1 MSIKQE
7 EYSFYYKVKN
17 ESARKRLG
25 FKAGFFWCTA
35 KKQSLAL
42 SRGELAMD
50 AAGFDEADFARPV
63 RVHFPVE
70 NDIPP
75 EGVFDTKFCENRE
88 PGGEDGKTLTL
99 IPGAASAVK
108 SDETE
113 RADGAGTPA
122 GENGIQESHNPP
134 ANPQLTVVATLPFRH
149 RVLAQYIGD
158 GEYLYH
164 VDTDQKKEI
173 ACLEMDTQNTTVQNL
188 ILAAENVEPF
198 KKAIEHDIH
207 KAVNAYKQV
216 FPVDGK
222 VPELCTTIKFFKEWF
237 SAEHINRGLLIKEWA
252 ERLKNKPAPVKK
264 TGPHKVI
271 VADVNKPER
280 PHRSE
285 KPTHRTIN
293 YELACGF
300 CEELDLNNL
309 RPAMDFAK
317 RIIAEDRED
326 WKRMSMTVGIIPD
339 IKGYDRQTIIDL
351 VRKAPKAVHNGNPD
365 LRRTWCESF
374 LAVHGVRDPDW
385 YEYVPDNTPTTHEEN
400 AARLRQAGKCLRD
413 IETGRFQCDE
423 EKQHPT
429 GELADEPATPEA
441 VEQDTTEHHPD
452 PQPLENEPPVS
463 QTEAGYQ
470 KIRAELHE
478 ARKNIPPKNPVDV
491 GKQLAAARGEYV
503 EGISDPD
510 DPKWVKTETSPRT
523 NKPEIVT
530 KVANGIFDV
539 TALLK
544 GSSIHGEKQEVET
557 TVSEPEMPETKPE
570 PQYTWPEYF
579 EPGRYEGVPNDIY
592 HAANGISSTMV
603 KDARVSLMY
612 YEGRH
617 VSKTIKKE
625 RSKVLD
631 MGNLVHVLALQ
642 PEILDAE
649 FSIEP
654 EIPEGALTT
663 TATIRAVI
671 DEYNAS
677 LTPQLSADEIK
688 TLLEEYN
695 SSLPAPVPLG
705 GDKDAIGVAYLELPD
720 DFKRI
725 VGDDKNFTASTM
737 KACIKEYNA
746 TLPPQVRTSGNRDA
760 LLEQLAII
768 NPDLVAQEA
777 QKPQPLKVSGAKA
790 DLIQA
795 VKSVKPDAVFAD
807 ELLDAWRENPG
818 NKILVTRQQYETALA
833 IQSALYAH
841 PEAGKLLQN
850 PTRAVEVSYFGI
862 DDDTGLDI
870 RVRPDVELEYEG
882 LRIGFDLKTIS
893 MWDVKE
899 DSLKSRLHREITMR
913 DYHLSAGMYCNV
925 ADLDKFAWIFVNKDE
940 GYHWVAVV
948 WASDSLL
955 ELGKLEYRRTI
966 RAIANAMDTGEWPAP
981 VTADYTDELN
991 DYDLRRLEALRE
1003 MA

>member
-113 RADGAGTPA
+113 LADGAGTPA

-164 VDTDQKKEI
+164 VDTGQKKEI

-188 ILAAENVEPF
+188 ILAAENVEPL

-237 SAEHINRGLLIKEWA
+237 SAEHINCGLLVKEWA

-264 TGPHKVI
+264 TGSHKVI

-280 PHRSE
+280 PRRSE

-326 WKRMSMTVGIIPD
+326 WKKMSMTVGIIPD

-413 IETGRFQCDE
+413 IEAGRFQCDE

-503 EGISDPD
+503 EGISDPN
-510 DPKWVKTETSPRT
+510 DPKWVHNNYSASNQGEKEEVV
-523 NKPEIVT
+523 PEEKQPAAEPEAVT
-530 KVANGIFDV
+530 RNADGTFDV
-539 TALLK
+539 SALFSAPSNQIEKMEARTEIDGEMRKESNQRETAGDAVQEITADG
-544 GSSIHGEKQEVET
+544 GSGTGGDEAGEAADSIENGNITVPDDIQPGIYYDIPNEAYHAGPGVSKSQLDDIADTPAIYLWRKNAPVDTEKTKSLDTGTAFHCRVL
-557 TVSEPEMPETKPE
+557 EPEEFSKRFIIAPEFNRRTSAGKEEEKTFLEECARTGRTVLTAEEGRKIELMYQSVMALPLGQWLVESAGYAESSVYWEDPETGILCRCRPDKIIPE
-570 PQYTWPEYF
+570 FHWIMDVKTTADIQRFRTAYYDYRYHVQDAFYSDGYRAQFGEIPTFVFLVASTTAEC
-579 EPGRYEGVPNDIY
+579 GRYPVEIFMMGEDAKLAGQREYRRNLQTLAECLNNDEWP
-592 HAANGISSTMV
+592 A
-603 KDARVSLMY
+603 
-612 YEGRH
+612 
-617 VSKTIKKE
+617 
-625 RSKVLD
+625 
-631 MGNLVHVLALQ
+631 
-642 PEILDAE
+642 
-649 FSIEP
+649 
-654 EIPEGALTT
+654 
-663 TATIRAVI
+663 
-671 DEYNAS
+671 
-677 LTPQLSADEIK
+677 IK
-688 TLLEEYN
+688 TL
-695 SSLPAPVPLG
+695 SLPRWA
-705 GDKDAIGVAYLELPD
+705 
-720 DFKRI
+720 
-725 VGDDKNFTASTM
+725 
-737 KACIKEYNA
+737 KEN
-746 TLPPQVRTSGNRDA
+746 
-760 LLEQLAII
+760 
-768 NPDLVAQEA
+768 
-777 QKPQPLKVSGAKA
+777 
-790 DLIQA
+790 
-795 VKSVKPDAVFAD
+795 
-807 ELLDAWRENPG
+807 
-818 NKILVTRQQYETALA
+818 
-833 IQSALYAH
+833 
-841 PEAGKLLQN
+841 
-850 PTRAVEVSYFGI
+850 
-862 DDDTGLDI
+862 
-870 RVRPDVELEYEG
+870 
-882 LRIGFDLKTIS
+882 
-893 MWDVKE
+893 
-899 DSLKSRLHREITMR
+899 
-913 DYHLSAGMYCNV
+913 
-925 ADLDKFAWIFVNKDE
+925 
-940 GYHWVAVV
+940 
-948 WASDSLL
+948 
-955 ELGKLEYRRTI
+955 
-966 RAIANAMDTGEWPAP
+966 ANA
-981 VTADYTDELN
+981 
-991 DYDLRRLEALRE
+991 
-1003 MA
+1003 

>member
-207 KAVNAYKQV
+207 EAVNAYKQV
-216 FPVDGK
+216 SPVDGK

-237 SAEHINRGLLIKEWA
+237 RAEHINRGLLVKEWA

-271 VADVNKPER
+271 VDDVNKPER
-280 PHRSE
+280 PRRSE

-365 LRRTWCESF
+365 LRRMWCESF

-413 IETGRFQCDE
+413 IEAGRFQCDE
-423 EKQHPT
+423 EKQQPT

-452 PQPLENEPPVS
+452 PQPLENESPVS

-503 EGISDPD
+503 EGISDPN
-510 DPKWVKTETSPRT
+510 DPKWVHNNYSASNQGEKEEVV
-523 NKPEIVT
+523 PEEKQPAAEPEAVT
-530 KVANGIFDV
+530 RNADGTFDV
-539 TALLK
+539 SALFSAPSNQIEKMEARTEIDGEMRKESNQRETAGDAVQEITADG
-544 GSSIHGEKQEVET
+544 GSGTGGDEAGEAADSIENGNITVPDDIQPGIYYDIPNEAYHAGPGVSKSQLDDIADTPAIYLWRKNAPVDTEKTKSLDTGTAFHCRVL
-557 TVSEPEMPETKPE
+557 EPEEFSKRFIIAPEFNRRTSAGKEEEKTFLEECARTGRTVLTAEEGRKIELMYQSVMALPLGQWLVESAGYAESSVYWEDPETGILCRCRPDKIIPE
-570 PQYTWPEYF
+570 FHWIMDVKTTADIQRFRTAYYDYRYHVQDAFYSDGYRAQFGEIPTFVFLVASTTTEC
-579 EPGRYEGVPNDIY
+579 GRYPVEIFMMGEDAKLAGQREYRRNLQTLAECLNNDEWP
-592 HAANGISSTMV
+592 A
-603 KDARVSLMY
+603 
-612 YEGRH
+612 
-617 VSKTIKKE
+617 
-625 RSKVLD
+625 
-631 MGNLVHVLALQ
+631 
-642 PEILDAE
+642 
-649 FSIEP
+649 
-654 EIPEGALTT
+654 
-663 TATIRAVI
+663 
-671 DEYNAS
+671 
-677 LTPQLSADEIK
+677 IK
-688 TLLEEYN
+688 TL
-695 SSLPAPVPLG
+695 SLPRWA
-705 GDKDAIGVAYLELPD
+705 
-720 DFKRI
+720 
-725 VGDDKNFTASTM
+725 
-737 KACIKEYNA
+737 KEN
-746 TLPPQVRTSGNRDA
+746 
-760 LLEQLAII
+760 
-768 NPDLVAQEA
+768 
-777 QKPQPLKVSGAKA
+777 
-790 DLIQA
+790 
-795 VKSVKPDAVFAD
+795 
-807 ELLDAWRENPG
+807 
-818 NKILVTRQQYETALA
+818 
-833 IQSALYAH
+833 
-841 PEAGKLLQN
+841 
-850 PTRAVEVSYFGI
+850 
-862 DDDTGLDI
+862 
-870 RVRPDVELEYEG
+870 
-882 LRIGFDLKTIS
+882 
-893 MWDVKE
+893 
-899 DSLKSRLHREITMR
+899 
-913 DYHLSAGMYCNV
+913 
-925 ADLDKFAWIFVNKDE
+925 
-940 GYHWVAVV
+940 
-948 WASDSLL
+948 
-955 ELGKLEYRRTI
+955 
-966 RAIANAMDTGEWPAP
+966 ANA
-981 VTADYTDELN
+981 
-991 DYDLRRLEALRE
+991 
-1003 MA
+1003 

>member
-113 RADGAGTPA
+113 RADGAGTPT

-207 KAVNAYKQV
+207 EAVNAYKQV
-216 FPVDGK
+216 SPVDGK

-237 SAEHINRGLLIKEWA
+237 RAEHINRGLLVKEWA

-271 VADVNKPER
+271 VDDVNKPER
-280 PHRSE
+280 PRRSE

-365 LRRTWCESF
+365 LRRMWCESF

-413 IETGRFQCDE
+413 IEAGRFQCDE
-423 EKQHPT
+423 EKQQPT

-503 EGISDPD
+503 EGISDPNY
-510 DPKWVKTETSPRT
+510 PKWVHNNYSASNQGEKEEVV
-523 NKPEIVT
+523 PEEKQPAAEPEAVIRNADGT
-530 KVANGIFDV
+530 FDV
-539 TALLK
+539 SALFSAPSNQIEKMEARTEIDGEMRKESNQRETAGDAVQEITADS
-544 GSSIHGEKQEVET
+544 GSGTGGDEAGEAADSIENGNITVPDDIQPGIYYDIPNEAYHAGPGVSKSQLDDIADTPAIYLWRKNAPVDTEKTKSLDTGTAFHCRVL
-557 TVSEPEMPETKPE
+557 EPEEFSKRFIIAPEFNRRTSAGKEEEKTFLEECARTGRTVLTAEEGRKIELMYQSVMALPLGQWLVESAGYAESSVYWEDPETGILCRCRPDKIIPE
-570 PQYTWPEYF
+570 FHWIMDVKTTADIQRFRTAYYDYRYHVQDAFYSDGYRAQFGEIPTFVFLVASTTTEC
-579 EPGRYEGVPNDIY
+579 GRYPVEIFMMGEDAKLAGQREYRRNLQTLAECLNNDEWP
-592 HAANGISSTMV
+592 A
-603 KDARVSLMY
+603 
-612 YEGRH
+612 
-617 VSKTIKKE
+617 
-625 RSKVLD
+625 
-631 MGNLVHVLALQ
+631 
-642 PEILDAE
+642 
-649 FSIEP
+649 
-654 EIPEGALTT
+654 
-663 TATIRAVI
+663 
-671 DEYNAS
+671 
-677 LTPQLSADEIK
+677 IK
-688 TLLEEYN
+688 TL
-695 SSLPAPVPLG
+695 SLPRWA
-705 GDKDAIGVAYLELPD
+705 
-720 DFKRI
+720 
-725 VGDDKNFTASTM
+725 
-737 KACIKEYNA
+737 KEN
-746 TLPPQVRTSGNRDA
+746 
-760 LLEQLAII
+760 
-768 NPDLVAQEA
+768 
-777 QKPQPLKVSGAKA
+777 
-790 DLIQA
+790 
-795 VKSVKPDAVFAD
+795 
-807 ELLDAWRENPG
+807 
-818 NKILVTRQQYETALA
+818 
-833 IQSALYAH
+833 
-841 PEAGKLLQN
+841 
-850 PTRAVEVSYFGI
+850 
-862 DDDTGLDI
+862 
-870 RVRPDVELEYEG
+870 
-882 LRIGFDLKTIS
+882 
-893 MWDVKE
+893 
-899 DSLKSRLHREITMR
+899 
-913 DYHLSAGMYCNV
+913 
-925 ADLDKFAWIFVNKDE
+925 
-940 GYHWVAVV
+940 
-948 WASDSLL
+948 
-955 ELGKLEYRRTI
+955 
-966 RAIANAMDTGEWPAP
+966 ANA
-981 VTADYTDELN
+981 
-991 DYDLRRLEALRE
+991 
-1003 MA
+1003 

>member
-237 SAEHINRGLLIKEWA
+237 SAGHINRGLLVKEWA

-271 VADVNKPER
+271 VDEVNKPER
-280 PHRSE
+280 PRRSE

-413 IETGRFQCDE
+413 IEAGRFQCDE

-463 QTEAGYQ
+463 QIEAGYQ

-510 DPKWVKTETSPRT
+510 DPKWVKTETSPRA

-570 PQYTWPEYF
+570 PQYTRPEYF

>member
-113 RADGAGTPA
+113 RADGAGTPT

-207 KAVNAYKQV
+207 EAVNAYKQV
-216 FPVDGK
+216 SPVDGK

-237 SAEHINRGLLIKEWA
+237 RAEHINRGLLVKEWA

-271 VADVNKPER
+271 VDDVNKPER
-280 PHRSE
+280 PRRSE

-365 LRRTWCESF
+365 LRRMWCESF

-413 IETGRFQCDE
+413 IEAGRFQCNE
-423 EKQHPT
+423 EKQQPT

-452 PQPLENEPPVS
+452 PQPLENESPVS

-503 EGISDPD
+503 EGISDPN
-510 DPKWVKTETSPRT
+510 DPKWVHNNYSASNQGEKEEVV
-523 NKPEIVT
+523 PEEKQPAAEPEAVT
-530 KVANGIFDV
+530 RNADGTFDV
-539 TALLK
+539 SALFSAPSNQIEKMEARTEIDGEMRKESNQRETAGDAVQEITADG
-544 GSSIHGEKQEVET
+544 GSGTGGDEAGEAADSIENGNITVPDDIQPGIYYDIPNEAYHAGPGVSKSQLDDIADTPAIYLWRKNAPVDTEKTKSLDTGTAFHCRVL
-557 TVSEPEMPETKPE
+557 EPEEFSKRFIIAPEFNRRTSAGKEEEKTFLEECARTGRTVLTAEEGRKIELMYQSVMALPLGQWLVESAGYAESSVYWEDPETGILCRCRPDKIIPE
-570 PQYTWPEYF
+570 FHWIMDVKTTADIQRFRTAYYDYRYHVQDAFYSDGYRAQFGEIPTFVFLVASTTTEC
-579 EPGRYEGVPNDIY
+579 GRYPVEIFMMGEDAKLAGQREYRRNLQTLAECLNNDEWP
-592 HAANGISSTMV
+592 A
-603 KDARVSLMY
+603 
-612 YEGRH
+612 
-617 VSKTIKKE
+617 
-625 RSKVLD
+625 
-631 MGNLVHVLALQ
+631 
-642 PEILDAE
+642 
-649 FSIEP
+649 
-654 EIPEGALTT
+654 
-663 TATIRAVI
+663 
-671 DEYNAS
+671 
-677 LTPQLSADEIK
+677 IK
-688 TLLEEYN
+688 TL
-695 SSLPAPVPLG
+695 SLPRWA
-705 GDKDAIGVAYLELPD
+705 
-720 DFKRI
+720 
-725 VGDDKNFTASTM
+725 
-737 KACIKEYNA
+737 KEN
-746 TLPPQVRTSGNRDA
+746 
-760 LLEQLAII
+760 
-768 NPDLVAQEA
+768 
-777 QKPQPLKVSGAKA
+777 
-790 DLIQA
+790 
-795 VKSVKPDAVFAD
+795 
-807 ELLDAWRENPG
+807 
-818 NKILVTRQQYETALA
+818 
-833 IQSALYAH
+833 
-841 PEAGKLLQN
+841 
-850 PTRAVEVSYFGI
+850 
-862 DDDTGLDI
+862 
-870 RVRPDVELEYEG
+870 
-882 LRIGFDLKTIS
+882 
-893 MWDVKE
+893 
-899 DSLKSRLHREITMR
+899 
-913 DYHLSAGMYCNV
+913 
-925 ADLDKFAWIFVNKDE
+925 
-940 GYHWVAVV
+940 
-948 WASDSLL
+948 
-955 ELGKLEYRRTI
+955 
-966 RAIANAMDTGEWPAP
+966 ANA
-981 VTADYTDELN
+981 
-991 DYDLRRLEALRE
+991 
-1003 MA
+1003 

>member
-113 RADGAGTPA
+113 LADGAGTPA
-122 GENGIQESHNPP
+122 GENGIQESHNPS

-237 SAEHINRGLLIKEWA
+237 SAEHINRGLLVKEWA

-271 VADVNKPER
+271 VDEVNKPER
-280 PHRSE
+280 PRRSE

-326 WKRMSMTVGIIPD
+326 WKQMSMTVGIIPD

-413 IETGRFQCDE
+413 IEAGRFQCDE
-423 EKQHPT
+423 EKQQPT

-503 EGISDPD
+503 EGISVPD

>member
-113 RADGAGTPA
+113 RADGAGTPT

-149 RVLAQYIGD
+149 RVLARYIGD

-207 KAVNAYKQV
+207 EAVNAYKQV
-216 FPVDGK
+216 SPVDGK

-237 SAEHINRGLLIKEWA
+237 RAEHINRGLLVKEWA

-271 VADVNKPER
+271 VDDVNKPER
-280 PHRSE
+280 PRRSE

-365 LRRTWCESF
+365 LRRMWCESF

-413 IETGRFQCDE
+413 IEAGRFQCDE
-423 EKQHPT
+423 EKQQPT

-503 EGISDPD
+503 EGISDPNY
-510 DPKWVKTETSPRT
+510 PKWVHNNYSASNQGEKEEVV
-523 NKPEIVT
+523 PEEKQPAAEPEAVIRNADGT
-530 KVANGIFDV
+530 FDV
-539 TALLK
+539 SALFSAPSNQIEKMEARTEIDGEMRKESNQRETAGDAVQEITADS
-544 GSSIHGEKQEVET
+544 GSGTGGDEAGEAADSIENGNITVPDDIQPGIYYDIPNEAYHAGPGVSKSQLDDIADTPAIYLWRKNAPVDTEKTKSLDTGTAFHCRVL
-557 TVSEPEMPETKPE
+557 EPEEFSKRFIIAPEFNRRTSAGKEEEKTFLEECARTGRTVLTAEEGRKIELMYQSVMALPLGQWLVESAGYAESSVYWEDPETGILCRCRPDKIIPE
-570 PQYTWPEYF
+570 FHWIMDVKTTADIQRFRTAYYDYRYHVQDAFYSDGYRAQFGEIPTFVFLVASTTTEC
-579 EPGRYEGVPNDIY
+579 GRYPVEIFMMGEDAKLAGQREYRRNLQTLAECLNNDEWP
-592 HAANGISSTMV
+592 A
-603 KDARVSLMY
+603 
-612 YEGRH
+612 
-617 VSKTIKKE
+617 
-625 RSKVLD
+625 
-631 MGNLVHVLALQ
+631 
-642 PEILDAE
+642 
-649 FSIEP
+649 
-654 EIPEGALTT
+654 
-663 TATIRAVI
+663 
-671 DEYNAS
+671 
-677 LTPQLSADEIK
+677 IK
-688 TLLEEYN
+688 TL
-695 SSLPAPVPLG
+695 SLPRWA
-705 GDKDAIGVAYLELPD
+705 
-720 DFKRI
+720 
-725 VGDDKNFTASTM
+725 
-737 KACIKEYNA
+737 KEN
-746 TLPPQVRTSGNRDA
+746 
-760 LLEQLAII
+760 
-768 NPDLVAQEA
+768 
-777 QKPQPLKVSGAKA
+777 
-790 DLIQA
+790 
-795 VKSVKPDAVFAD
+795 
-807 ELLDAWRENPG
+807 
-818 NKILVTRQQYETALA
+818 
-833 IQSALYAH
+833 
-841 PEAGKLLQN
+841 
-850 PTRAVEVSYFGI
+850 
-862 DDDTGLDI
+862 
-870 RVRPDVELEYEG
+870 
-882 LRIGFDLKTIS
+882 
-893 MWDVKE
+893 
-899 DSLKSRLHREITMR
+899 
-913 DYHLSAGMYCNV
+913 
-925 ADLDKFAWIFVNKDE
+925 
-940 GYHWVAVV
+940 
-948 WASDSLL
+948 
-955 ELGKLEYRRTI
+955 
-966 RAIANAMDTGEWPAP
+966 ANA
-981 VTADYTDELN
+981 
-991 DYDLRRLEALRE
+991 
-1003 MA
+1003 

>member
-113 RADGAGTPA
+113 LADGAGTPA
-122 GENGIQESHNPP
+122 GENGIQEFHNPP
-134 ANPQLTVVATLPFRH
+134 ATPQLTVVATLPFRH
-149 RVLAQYIGD
+149 RILAQYIGD

-271 VADVNKPER
+271 VDDVNKPER
-280 PHRSE
+280 PRRSE

-326 WKRMSMTVGIIPD
+326 WKQMSMTVGIIPD

-413 IETGRFQCDE
+413 IEAGRFQCDE
-423 EKQHPT
+423 EKPQPT
-429 GELADEPATPEA
+429 GELADEPATPETM
-441 VEQDTTEHHPD
+441 EQDTTEHHPD
-452 PQPLENEPPVS
+452 PQPLENEPPAS

-503 EGISDPD
+503 EGISDPN
-510 DPKWVKTETSPRT
+510 DPKWVHNNYSASNQGEKEEVVPEEKQPAAEPEAVTRNADGTFDVSALFPPPSNQTEKTEART
-523 NKPEIVT
+523 ERDGEMRKESNQQETAGDTGQEITTDGGSGTGGDEAGEAADPVENGNFTVPDDIQPGIYYDIPNEAYHAGPGVSKSQLDDIADTPAIYLWRKNAPVDTEKT
-530 KVANGIFDV
+530 KSLDIG
-539 TALLK
+539 TAFHCRVL
-544 GSSIHGEKQEVET
+544 
-557 TVSEPEMPETKPE
+557 EPEEFSKRFIIAPEFNRRTSAGKEEEKTFLEECARTGRTVLTAEEGRKIELMYQSVMALPLGQWLVESAGYAESSVYWEDPETGILCRCRPDKIIPE
-570 PQYTWPEYF
+570 FHWIMDVKTTADIQRFRTAYYDYRYHVQDAFYSDGYRAQFGDIPTFVFLVASTTAEC
-579 EPGRYEGVPNDIY
+579 GRYPVEIFMMGEDAKLAGQREYRRNLQTLAECLNNDEWP
-592 HAANGISSTMV
+592 A
-603 KDARVSLMY
+603 
-612 YEGRH
+612 
-617 VSKTIKKE
+617 
-625 RSKVLD
+625 
-631 MGNLVHVLALQ
+631 
-642 PEILDAE
+642 
-649 FSIEP
+649 
-654 EIPEGALTT
+654 
-663 TATIRAVI
+663 
-671 DEYNAS
+671 
-677 LTPQLSADEIK
+677 IK
-688 TLLEEYN
+688 TL
-695 SSLPAPVPLG
+695 SLPRWA
-705 GDKDAIGVAYLELPD
+705 
-720 DFKRI
+720 
-725 VGDDKNFTASTM
+725 
-737 KACIKEYNA
+737 KEN
-746 TLPPQVRTSGNRDA
+746 
-760 LLEQLAII
+760 
-768 NPDLVAQEA
+768 
-777 QKPQPLKVSGAKA
+777 
-790 DLIQA
+790 
-795 VKSVKPDAVFAD
+795 
-807 ELLDAWRENPG
+807 
-818 NKILVTRQQYETALA
+818 
-833 IQSALYAH
+833 
-841 PEAGKLLQN
+841 
-850 PTRAVEVSYFGI
+850 
-862 DDDTGLDI
+862 
-870 RVRPDVELEYEG
+870 
-882 LRIGFDLKTIS
+882 
-893 MWDVKE
+893 
-899 DSLKSRLHREITMR
+899 
-913 DYHLSAGMYCNV
+913 
-925 ADLDKFAWIFVNKDE
+925 
-940 GYHWVAVV
+940 
-948 WASDSLL
+948 
-955 ELGKLEYRRTI
+955 
-966 RAIANAMDTGEWPAP
+966 ANA
-981 VTADYTDELN
+981 
-991 DYDLRRLEALRE
+991 
-1003 MA
+1003 

>member
-75 EGVFDTKFCENRE
+75 EGVFDSKFCENRE

-113 RADGAGTPA
+113 RADGAVTPA
-122 GENGIQESHNPP
+122 GENGMQESHNPP

-188 ILAAENVEPF
+188 ILAAENVESF

-207 KAVNAYKQV
+207 KAVNAYKQI

-237 SAEHINRGLLIKEWA
+237 SAEHINRGLLVKEWA

-271 VADVNKPER
+271 VDDVNKPER
-280 PHRSE
+280 PRRSE

-385 YEYVPDNTPTTHEEN
+385 YEYVPDNTPTPHEEN

-413 IETGRFQCDE
+413 IEAGRFQCDE
-423 EKQHPT
+423 KKQQPR

-503 EGISDPD
+503 EGISDPN
-510 DPKWVKTETSPRT
+510 DPKWVHNNYSASNQGEKEEVVPEEKQPAAEPEAVTRNADGTFDVSALFSAPSNQTKKTEART
-523 NKPEIVT
+523 ERDGEMRKESNQRETAGDAVQEITADGGSGTGGDEAGEAADSIENGNITVPDDIQPGIYYDIPNEAYHAGPGVSKSQLDDIADTPAIYLWRKNAPVDTEKT
-530 KVANGIFDV
+530 KTLDTG
-539 TALLK
+539 TAFHCRVL
-544 GSSIHGEKQEVET
+544 
-557 TVSEPEMPETKPE
+557 EPEEFSKRFIIAPEFNRRTSAGKEEEKTFLEECARTGRTVLTAEEGRKIELMYQSVMALPLGQWLVESAGYAESSVYWEDPETGILCRCRPDKIIPE
-570 PQYTWPEYF
+570 FHWIMDVKTTADIQRFRTAYYDY
-579 EPGRYEGVPNDIY
+579 RYHVQ
-592 HAANGISSTMV
+592 
-603 KDARVSLMY
+603 DAFYSDGYRAQF
-612 YEGRH
+612 G
-617 VSKTIKKE
+617 
-625 RSKVLD
+625 
-631 MGNLVHVLALQ
+631 
-642 PEILDAE
+642 
-649 FSIEP
+649 
-654 EIPEGALTT
+654 EIPIFVFLVAST
-663 TATIRAVI
+663 TAECGSYPVEICMMGEDAKLAGQREYRRNLQTLAECLNN
-671 DEYNAS
+671 DEWPA
-677 LTPQLSADEIK
+677 IK
-688 TLLEEYN
+688 TL
-695 SSLPAPVPLG
+695 SLPRWA
-705 GDKDAIGVAYLELPD
+705 
-720 DFKRI
+720 
-725 VGDDKNFTASTM
+725 
-737 KACIKEYNA
+737 KEN
-746 TLPPQVRTSGNRDA
+746 
-760 LLEQLAII
+760 
-768 NPDLVAQEA
+768 
-777 QKPQPLKVSGAKA
+777 
-790 DLIQA
+790 
-795 VKSVKPDAVFAD
+795 
-807 ELLDAWRENPG
+807 
-818 NKILVTRQQYETALA
+818 
-833 IQSALYAH
+833 
-841 PEAGKLLQN
+841 
-850 PTRAVEVSYFGI
+850 
-862 DDDTGLDI
+862 
-870 RVRPDVELEYEG
+870 
-882 LRIGFDLKTIS
+882 
-893 MWDVKE
+893 
-899 DSLKSRLHREITMR
+899 
-913 DYHLSAGMYCNV
+913 
-925 ADLDKFAWIFVNKDE
+925 
-940 GYHWVAVV
+940 
-948 WASDSLL
+948 
-955 ELGKLEYRRTI
+955 
-966 RAIANAMDTGEWPAP
+966 ANA
-981 VTADYTDELN
+981 
-991 DYDLRRLEALRE
+991 
-1003 MA
+1003 

>member
-113 RADGAGTPA
+113 LADGAGTPA
-122 GENGIQESHNPP
+122 GENGIQESHNPS

-237 SAEHINRGLLIKEWA
+237 SAEHINRGLLVKEWA

-271 VADVNKPER
+271 VDEVNKPER
-280 PHRSE
+280 PRRSE

-326 WKRMSMTVGIIPD
+326 WKQMSMTVGIIPD

-413 IETGRFQCDE
+413 IEAGRFQCDE
-423 EKQHPT
+423 EKQQPT

-503 EGISDPD
+503 EGISAPD
-510 DPKWVKTETSPRT
+510 DPKWVKTKTSPRT

>member
-42 SRGELAMD
+42 SCGELAMD

-75 EGVFDTKFCENRE
+75 EGAFDTKFCENRE

-99 IPGAASAVK
+99 IPSAASAVK

-188 ILAAENVEPF
+188 ILAAENVDPF

-271 VADVNKPER
+271 VDDVNKPER
-280 PHRSE
+280 PRRSE

-326 WKRMSMTVGIIPD
+326 WKQMSMTVGIIPD

-413 IETGRFQCDE
+413 IEAGRFQCDE
-423 EKQHPT
+423 EKPQPT
-429 GELADEPATPEA
+429 GELADEPATPETM
-441 VEQDTTEHHPD
+441 EQDTTEHHPD

-503 EGISDPD
+503 EGISDPN
-510 DPKWVKTETSPRT
+510 DPKWVHNNYSASNQGEKEEVVPEEKQPAAEPEAVTRNADGTFDVSALFPPPSNQTEKTEARTERDGETPKESNQQETAGDTGQEITTDGGSGTGGDEAGEAADPVENGNFTVPDDIQPGIYYDIPNEAYHAGPGVSKSQLDDIADTPAIYLWRKNAPVDTEKTKTLDTGTAFHCRILEPEEFSKRFIIAPEFNRRTSAGKEEEKTFLEECART
-523 NKPEIVT
+523 GRTVL
-530 KVANGIFDV
+530 
-539 TALLK
+539 TAEEGRKIELMYQSVMALPLGQWWLK
-544 GSSIHGEKQEVET
+544 APDMLNHQSTGKIRKQEFCVGA
-557 TVSEPEMPETKPE
+557 VRTK
-570 PQYTWPEYF
+570 
-579 EPGRYEGVPNDIY
+579 
-592 HAANGISSTMV
+592 
-603 KDARVSLMY
+603 
-612 YEGRH
+612 
-617 VSKTIKKE
+617 
-625 RSKVLD
+625 
-631 MGNLVHVLALQ
+631 
-642 PEILDAE
+642 
-649 FSIEP
+649 
-654 EIPEGALTT
+654 
-663 TATIRAVI
+663 
-671 DEYNAS
+671 
-677 LTPQLSADEIK
+677 
-688 TLLEEYN
+688 
-695 SSLPAPVPLG
+695 SSL
-705 GDKDAIGVAYLELPD
+705 
-720 DFKRI
+720 
-725 VGDDKNFTASTM
+725 NFTGSWM
-737 KACIKEYNA
+737 
-746 TLPPQVRTSGNRDA
+746 
-760 LLEQLAII
+760 
-768 NPDLVAQEA
+768 
-777 QKPQPLKVSGAKA
+777 
-790 DLIQA
+790 
-795 VKSVKPDAVFAD
+795 
-807 ELLDAWRENPG
+807 
-818 NKILVTRQQYETALA
+818 
-833 IQSALYAH
+833 
-841 PEAGKLLQN
+841 
-850 PTRAVEVSYFGI
+850 
-862 DDDTGLDI
+862 
-870 RVRPDVELEYEG
+870 
-882 LRIGFDLKTIS
+882 
-893 MWDVKE
+893 
-899 DSLKSRLHREITMR
+899 
-913 DYHLSAGMYCNV
+913 
-925 ADLDKFAWIFVNKDE
+925 
-940 GYHWVAVV
+940 
-948 WASDSLL
+948 
-955 ELGKLEYRRTI
+955 
-966 RAIANAMDTGEWPAP
+966 
-981 VTADYTDELN
+981 
-991 DYDLRRLEALRE
+991 
-1003 MA
+1003 

>member
-17 ESARKRLG
+17 ESARRRLG

-75 EGVFDTKFCENRE
+75 EGAFDTKFCENRE

-113 RADGAGTPA
+113 RADGAGTHA

-237 SAEHINRGLLIKEWA
+237 SAGHINRGLLVNEWA

-271 VADVNKPER
+271 VDEVNKPER
-280 PHRSE
+280 PRRSE

-413 IETGRFQCDE
+413 IEAGRFQCDE

-470 KIRAELHE
+470 KIRAELHK

-510 DPKWVKTETSPRT
+510 DPKWVHNNYSASNQGEKEEVVPEEKQPAAEPEAVTRNADGTFDVSALFPPPSNQTEKTEART
-523 NKPEIVT
+523 ERDGETPKESNQQETAGDTGQEITTDGGSGTGGDEAGEAADPVENGNFTVPDDIQPGIYYDIPNEAYHAGPGVSKSQLDDIADTPAIYLWRKNAPVDTEKT
-530 KVANGIFDV
+530 KSLDTG
-539 TALLK
+539 TAFHCRVL
-544 GSSIHGEKQEVET
+544 
-557 TVSEPEMPETKPE
+557 EPEEFSKRFIIAPEFNRRTSAGKE
-570 PQYTWPEYF
+570 EEKTFLE
-579 EPGRYEGVPNDIY
+579 ECARTGITVLTAEEGRKIE
-592 HAANGISSTMV
+592 
-603 KDARVSLMY
+603 LMY
-612 YEGRH
+612 QS
-617 VSKTIKKE
+617 V
-625 RSKVLD
+625 
-631 MGNLVHVLALQ
+631 M
-642 PEILDAE
+642 
-649 FSIEP
+649 
-654 EIPEGALTT
+654 ALT
-663 TATIRAVI
+663 
-671 DEYNAS
+671 E
-677 LTPQLSADEIK
+677 
-688 TLLEEYN
+688 
-695 SSLPAPVPLG
+695 
-705 GDKDAIGVAYLELPD
+705 
-720 DFKRI
+720 
-725 VGDDKNFTASTM
+725 
-737 KACIKEYNA
+737 CI
-746 TLPPQVRTSGNRDA
+746 
-760 LLEQLAII
+760 
-768 NPDLVAQEA
+768 
-777 QKPQPLKVSGAKA
+777 
-790 DLIQA
+790 
-795 VKSVKPDAVFAD
+795 
-807 ELLDAWRENPG
+807 
-818 NKILVTRQQYETALA
+818 
-833 IQSALYAH
+833 
-841 PEAGKLLQN
+841 AG
-850 PTRAVEVSYFGI
+850 EV
-862 DDDTGLDI
+862 DQ
-870 RVRPDVELEYEG
+870 
-882 LRIGFDLKTIS
+882 
-893 MWDVKE
+893 
-899 DSLKSRLHREITMR
+899 
-913 DYHLSAGMYCNV
+913 
-925 ADLDKFAWIFVNKDE
+925 
-940 GYHWVAVV
+940 
-948 WASDSLL
+948 
-955 ELGKLEYRRTI
+955 
-966 RAIANAMDTGEWPAP
+966 
-981 VTADYTDELN
+981 
-991 DYDLRRLEALRE
+991 
-1003 MA
+1003 

>member
-75 EGVFDTKFCENRE
+75 EGAFDTKFCENRE

-99 IPGAASAVK
+99 IPSAASAVK

-271 VADVNKPER
+271 VDDVNKPER
-280 PHRSE
+280 PRRSE

-326 WKRMSMTVGIIPD
+326 WKQMSMTVGIIPD

-413 IETGRFQCDE
+413 IEAGRFQCDE
-423 EKQHPT
+423 EKPQPT
-429 GELADEPATPEA
+429 GELADEPATPETM
-441 VEQDTTEHHPD
+441 EQDTTEHHPD

-491 GKQLAAARGEYV
+491 GKQLAAVRGEYA
-503 EGISDPD
+503 EDISDPN
-510 DPKWVKTETSPRT
+510 DPKWVPNNYSASNQGEKEEVVPEEKQPAAEPEAVTRNADGTFDVSALFPPPSNQTEKTEART
-523 NKPEIVT
+523 ERDGETPKESNQQETAGDTGQEITTDGGSGTGGDEAGEAADPVENGNFTVPDDIQPGIYYDIPNEAYHAGPGVSKSQLDDIADTPAIYLWRKNAPVDTEKT
-530 KVANGIFDV
+530 KTLDTG
-539 TALLK
+539 TAFHCRVL
-544 GSSIHGEKQEVET
+544 
-557 TVSEPEMPETKPE
+557 EPEEFSKRFIIAPEFNRRTSAGKE
-570 PQYTWPEYF
+570 EEKTFLE
-579 EPGRYEGVPNDIY
+579 ECARTGITVLTAEEGRKIE
-592 HAANGISSTMV
+592 
-603 KDARVSLMY
+603 LMY
-612 YEGRH
+612 QS
-617 VSKTIKKE
+617 V
-625 RSKVLD
+625 
-631 MGNLVHVLALQ
+631 M
-642 PEILDAE
+642 
-649 FSIEP
+649 
-654 EIPEGALTT
+654 ALT
-663 TATIRAVI
+663 
-671 DEYNAS
+671 E
-677 LTPQLSADEIK
+677 
-688 TLLEEYN
+688 
-695 SSLPAPVPLG
+695 
-705 GDKDAIGVAYLELPD
+705 
-720 DFKRI
+720 
-725 VGDDKNFTASTM
+725 
-737 KACIKEYNA
+737 CI
-746 TLPPQVRTSGNRDA
+746 
-760 LLEQLAII
+760 
-768 NPDLVAQEA
+768 
-777 QKPQPLKVSGAKA
+777 
-790 DLIQA
+790 
-795 VKSVKPDAVFAD
+795 
-807 ELLDAWRENPG
+807 
-818 NKILVTRQQYETALA
+818 
-833 IQSALYAH
+833 
-841 PEAGKLLQN
+841 AG
-850 PTRAVEVSYFGI
+850 EV
-862 DDDTGLDI
+862 DQ
-870 RVRPDVELEYEG
+870 
-882 LRIGFDLKTIS
+882 
-893 MWDVKE
+893 
-899 DSLKSRLHREITMR
+899 
-913 DYHLSAGMYCNV
+913 
-925 ADLDKFAWIFVNKDE
+925 
-940 GYHWVAVV
+940 
-948 WASDSLL
+948 
-955 ELGKLEYRRTI
+955 
-966 RAIANAMDTGEWPAP
+966 
-981 VTADYTDELN
+981 
-991 DYDLRRLEALRE
+991 
-1003 MA
+1003 

>member
-108 SDETE
+108 LDETE
-113 RADGAGTPA
+113 RADGAGTPT

-207 KAVNAYKQV
+207 EAVNAYKQV
-216 FPVDGK
+216 SPVDGK

-237 SAEHINRGLLIKEWA
+237 RAEHINRGLLVKEWA

-271 VADVNKPER
+271 VDDVNKPER
-280 PHRSE
+280 PRRSE

-365 LRRTWCESF
+365 LRRMWCESF

-413 IETGRFQCDE
+413 IEAGRFQCDE
-423 EKQHPT
+423 EKQQPT

-452 PQPLENEPPVS
+452 PQPLENESPVS

-503 EGISDPD
+503 EGISDPN
-510 DPKWVKTETSPRT
+510 DPKWVHNNYSASNQGEKEEVV
-523 NKPEIVT
+523 PEEKQPAAEPEAVT
-530 KVANGIFDV
+530 RNADGTFDV
-539 TALLK
+539 SALFSAPSNQIEKMEARTEIDGEMRKESNQRETAGDAVQEITADG
-544 GSSIHGEKQEVET
+544 GSGTGGDEAGEAADSIENGNITVPDDIQPGIYYDIPNEAYHAGPGVSKSQLDDIADTPAIYLWRKNAPVDTEKTKSLDTGTAFHCRVL
-557 TVSEPEMPETKPE
+557 EPEEFSKRFIIAPEFNRRTSAGKEEEKTFLEECARTGRTVLTAEEGRKIELMYQSVMALPLGQWLVESAGYAESSVYWEDPETGILCRCRPDKIIPE
-570 PQYTWPEYF
+570 FHWIMDVKTTADIQRFRTAYYDYRYHVQDAFYSDGYRAQFGEIPTFVFLVASTTTEC
-579 EPGRYEGVPNDIY
+579 GRYPVEIFMMGEEAKLAGQREYRRNLQTQAECLNNDEWP
-592 HAANGISSTMV
+592 A
-603 KDARVSLMY
+603 
-612 YEGRH
+612 
-617 VSKTIKKE
+617 
-625 RSKVLD
+625 
-631 MGNLVHVLALQ
+631 
-642 PEILDAE
+642 
-649 FSIEP
+649 
-654 EIPEGALTT
+654 
-663 TATIRAVI
+663 
-671 DEYNAS
+671 
-677 LTPQLSADEIK
+677 IK
-688 TLLEEYN
+688 TL
-695 SSLPAPVPLG
+695 SLPRWA
-705 GDKDAIGVAYLELPD
+705 
-720 DFKRI
+720 
-725 VGDDKNFTASTM
+725 
-737 KACIKEYNA
+737 KEN
-746 TLPPQVRTSGNRDA
+746 
-760 LLEQLAII
+760 
-768 NPDLVAQEA
+768 
-777 QKPQPLKVSGAKA
+777 
-790 DLIQA
+790 
-795 VKSVKPDAVFAD
+795 
-807 ELLDAWRENPG
+807 
-818 NKILVTRQQYETALA
+818 
-833 IQSALYAH
+833 
-841 PEAGKLLQN
+841 
-850 PTRAVEVSYFGI
+850 
-862 DDDTGLDI
+862 
-870 RVRPDVELEYEG
+870 
-882 LRIGFDLKTIS
+882 
-893 MWDVKE
+893 
-899 DSLKSRLHREITMR
+899 
-913 DYHLSAGMYCNV
+913 
-925 ADLDKFAWIFVNKDE
+925 
-940 GYHWVAVV
+940 
-948 WASDSLL
+948 
-955 ELGKLEYRRTI
+955 
-966 RAIANAMDTGEWPAP
+966 ANA
-981 VTADYTDELN
+981 
-991 DYDLRRLEALRE
+991 
-1003 MA
+1003 

>member
-207 KAVNAYKQV
+207 EAVNAYKQV
-216 FPVDGK
+216 SPVDGK

-237 SAEHINRGLLIKEWA
+237 RAEHINRGLLVKEWA

-271 VADVNKPER
+271 VDDVNKPER
-280 PHRSE
+280 PRRSE

-365 LRRTWCESF
+365 LRRMWCESF

-413 IETGRFQCDE
+413 IEAGRFQCDE
-423 EKQHPT
+423 EKQQPT

-452 PQPLENEPPVS
+452 PQPLENESPVS

-503 EGISDPD
+503 EGISDPN
-510 DPKWVKTETSPRT
+510 DPKWVHNNYSASNQGEKEEVV
-523 NKPEIVT
+523 PEEKQPAAEPEAVT
-530 KVANGIFDV
+530 RNADGTFDV
-539 TALLK
+539 SALFSAPSNQIEKMEARTEIDGEMRKESNQRETAGDAVQEITADG
-544 GSSIHGEKQEVET
+544 GSGTGGDEAGEAADSIENGNITVPDDIQPGIYYDIPNEAYHAGPGVSKSQLDDIADTPAIYLWRKNAPVDTEKTKSLDTGTAFHCRVL
-557 TVSEPEMPETKPE
+557 EPEEFSKRFIIAPEFNRRTSAGKEEEKTFQEECARTGRTVLTAEEGRKIELMYQSVMALPLGQWLVESAGYAESSVYWEDPETGILCRCRPDKIIPE
-570 PQYTWPEYF
+570 FHWIMDVKTTADIQRFRTAYYDYRYHVQDAFYSDGYRAQFGEIPTFVFLVASTTTEC
-579 EPGRYEGVPNDIY
+579 GRYPVEIFMMGEEAKLAGQREYRRNLQTLAECLNNDEWP
-592 HAANGISSTMV
+592 A
-603 KDARVSLMY
+603 
-612 YEGRH
+612 
-617 VSKTIKKE
+617 
-625 RSKVLD
+625 
-631 MGNLVHVLALQ
+631 
-642 PEILDAE
+642 
-649 FSIEP
+649 
-654 EIPEGALTT
+654 
-663 TATIRAVI
+663 
-671 DEYNAS
+671 
-677 LTPQLSADEIK
+677 IK
-688 TLLEEYN
+688 TL
-695 SSLPAPVPLG
+695 SLPRWA
-705 GDKDAIGVAYLELPD
+705 
-720 DFKRI
+720 
-725 VGDDKNFTASTM
+725 
-737 KACIKEYNA
+737 KEN
-746 TLPPQVRTSGNRDA
+746 
-760 LLEQLAII
+760 
-768 NPDLVAQEA
+768 
-777 QKPQPLKVSGAKA
+777 
-790 DLIQA
+790 
-795 VKSVKPDAVFAD
+795 
-807 ELLDAWRENPG
+807 
-818 NKILVTRQQYETALA
+818 
-833 IQSALYAH
+833 
-841 PEAGKLLQN
+841 
-850 PTRAVEVSYFGI
+850 
-862 DDDTGLDI
+862 
-870 RVRPDVELEYEG
+870 
-882 LRIGFDLKTIS
+882 
-893 MWDVKE
+893 
-899 DSLKSRLHREITMR
+899 
-913 DYHLSAGMYCNV
+913 
-925 ADLDKFAWIFVNKDE
+925 
-940 GYHWVAVV
+940 
-948 WASDSLL
+948 
-955 ELGKLEYRRTI
+955 
-966 RAIANAMDTGEWPAP
+966 ANA
-981 VTADYTDELN
+981 
-991 DYDLRRLEALRE
+991 
-1003 MA
+1003 

>member
-75 EGVFDTKFCENRE
+75 EGIFDTKFCENRE

-113 RADGAGTPA
+113 RADGAVTPA

-164 VDTDQKKEI
+164 VDTEQKKEI

-237 SAEHINRGLLIKEWA
+237 RAEHINRGLLVKEWA

-271 VADVNKPER
+271 VDDVNKPER
-280 PHRSE
+280 PRRSE

-413 IETGRFQCDE
+413 IEAGRFQCDE
-423 EKQHPT
+423 EKQQPT

-452 PQPLENEPPVS
+452 PQPLENESPVS

-503 EGISDPD
+503 EGISDPN
-510 DPKWVKTETSPRT
+510 DPKWVHNNYSASNQGEKEEVV
-523 NKPEIVT
+523 PEEKQPAAEPEAVT
-530 KVANGIFDV
+530 RNADGTFDV
-539 TALLK
+539 SALFSAPSNQIEKMEARTEIDGEMRKESNQRETAGDAVQEITADG
-544 GSSIHGEKQEVET
+544 GSGTGGDEAGEAADSIENGNFTVPDDIQPGIYYDIPNEAYHAGPGVSKSQLDDIADTPAIYLWRKNAPVDTEKTKSLDTGTAFHCRVL
-557 TVSEPEMPETKPE
+557 EPEEFSKRFIIAPEFNRRTSAGKE
-570 PQYTWPEYF
+570 EEKTFLE
-579 EPGRYEGVPNDIY
+579 ECARTGITVLTAEEGRKIE
-592 HAANGISSTMV
+592 
-603 KDARVSLMY
+603 LMY
-612 YEGRH
+612 QS
-617 VSKTIKKE
+617 V
-625 RSKVLD
+625 
-631 MGNLVHVLALQ
+631 M
-642 PEILDAE
+642 
-649 FSIEP
+649 
-654 EIPEGALTT
+654 ALT
-663 TATIRAVI
+663 
-671 DEYNAS
+671 E
-677 LTPQLSADEIK
+677 
-688 TLLEEYN
+688 
-695 SSLPAPVPLG
+695 
-705 GDKDAIGVAYLELPD
+705 
-720 DFKRI
+720 
-725 VGDDKNFTASTM
+725 
-737 KACIKEYNA
+737 CI
-746 TLPPQVRTSGNRDA
+746 
-760 LLEQLAII
+760 
-768 NPDLVAQEA
+768 
-777 QKPQPLKVSGAKA
+777 
-790 DLIQA
+790 
-795 VKSVKPDAVFAD
+795 
-807 ELLDAWRENPG
+807 
-818 NKILVTRQQYETALA
+818 
-833 IQSALYAH
+833 
-841 PEAGKLLQN
+841 AG
-850 PTRAVEVSYFGI
+850 EV
-862 DDDTGLDI
+862 DQ
-870 RVRPDVELEYEG
+870 
-882 LRIGFDLKTIS
+882 
-893 MWDVKE
+893 
-899 DSLKSRLHREITMR
+899 
-913 DYHLSAGMYCNV
+913 
-925 ADLDKFAWIFVNKDE
+925 
-940 GYHWVAVV
+940 
-948 WASDSLL
+948 
-955 ELGKLEYRRTI
+955 
-966 RAIANAMDTGEWPAP
+966 
-981 VTADYTDELN
+981 
-991 DYDLRRLEALRE
+991 
-1003 MA
+1003 

>member
-17 ESARKRLG
+17 ESARRRLG

-50 AAGFDEADFARPV
+50 AAGFDEADFTRPV

-75 EGVFDTKFCENRE
+75 EGAFDTKFCENRE

-271 VADVNKPER
+271 VDDVNKPER
-280 PHRSE
+280 PRRSE

-326 WKRMSMTVGIIPD
+326 WKQMSMTVGIIPD

-413 IETGRFQCDE
+413 IEAGRFQCDE
-423 EKQHPT
+423 EKPQPT
-429 GELADEPATPEA
+429 GELADEPATPETM
-441 VEQDTTEHHPD
+441 EQDTTEHHPD

-463 QTEAGYQ
+463 QTEAGCQ

-503 EGISDPD
+503 EGISDPN
-510 DPKWVKTETSPRT
+510 DPKWVHNNYSASNQGEKEEVVPEEKQPAAEPEAVTRNADGTFDVSALFPPPSNQTEKTEART
-523 NKPEIVT
+523 ERDGETPKESNQQETAGDTGQEITTDGGSGTGGDEAGEAADPVENGNFTVPDDIQPGIYYDIPNEAYHAGPGVSKSQLDDIADTPAIYLWRKNAPVDTEKT
-530 KVANGIFDV
+530 KTLDTG
-539 TALLK
+539 TAFHCRIL
-544 GSSIHGEKQEVET
+544 
-557 TVSEPEMPETKPE
+557 EPEEFSKRFIIAPEFNRRTSAGKE
-570 PQYTWPEYF
+570 EEKTFLE
-579 EPGRYEGVPNDIY
+579 ECARTGRTVLTAEEGRKIE
-592 HAANGISSTMV
+592 
-603 KDARVSLMY
+603 LMY
-612 YEGRH
+612 QS
-617 VSKTIKKE
+617 V
-625 RSKVLD
+625 
-631 MGNLVHVLALQ
+631 M
-642 PEILDAE
+642 
-649 FSIEP
+649 
-654 EIPEGALTT
+654 ALT
-663 TATIRAVI
+663 
-671 DEYNAS
+671 E
-677 LTPQLSADEIK
+677 
-688 TLLEEYN
+688 
-695 SSLPAPVPLG
+695 
-705 GDKDAIGVAYLELPD
+705 
-720 DFKRI
+720 
-725 VGDDKNFTASTM
+725 
-737 KACIKEYNA
+737 CI
-746 TLPPQVRTSGNRDA
+746 
-760 LLEQLAII
+760 
-768 NPDLVAQEA
+768 
-777 QKPQPLKVSGAKA
+777 
-790 DLIQA
+790 
-795 VKSVKPDAVFAD
+795 
-807 ELLDAWRENPG
+807 
-818 NKILVTRQQYETALA
+818 
-833 IQSALYAH
+833 
-841 PEAGKLLQN
+841 AG
-850 PTRAVEVSYFGI
+850 EV
-862 DDDTGLDI
+862 DQ
-870 RVRPDVELEYEG
+870 
-882 LRIGFDLKTIS
+882 
-893 MWDVKE
+893 
-899 DSLKSRLHREITMR
+899 
-913 DYHLSAGMYCNV
+913 
-925 ADLDKFAWIFVNKDE
+925 
-940 GYHWVAVV
+940 
-948 WASDSLL
+948 
-955 ELGKLEYRRTI
+955 
-966 RAIANAMDTGEWPAP
+966 
-981 VTADYTDELN
+981 
-991 DYDLRRLEALRE
+991 
-1003 MA
+1003 

>member
-1 MSIKQE
+1 
-7 EYSFYYKVKN
+7 
-17 ESARKRLG
+17 
-25 FKAGFFWCTA
+25 
-35 KKQSLAL
+35 
-42 SRGELAMD
+42 
-50 AAGFDEADFARPV
+50 EADFARPV

-113 RADGAGTPA
+113 RADGAGTPT

-207 KAVNAYKQV
+207 EAVNAYKQV
-216 FPVDGK
+216 SPVDGK

-237 SAEHINRGLLIKEWA
+237 RAEHINRGLLVKEWA

-271 VADVNKPER
+271 VDDVNKPER
-280 PHRSE
+280 PRRSE

-365 LRRTWCESF
+365 LRRMWCESF

-413 IETGRFQCDE
+413 IEAGRFQCDE
-423 EKQHPT
+423 EKQQPT

-452 PQPLENEPPVS
+452 PQPLENESPVS

-503 EGISDPD
+503 EGISDPN
-510 DPKWVKTETSPRT
+510 DPKWVHNNYSASNQGEKEEVV
-523 NKPEIVT
+523 PEEKQPAAEPEAVT
-530 KVANGIFDV
+530 RNADGTFDV
-539 TALLK
+539 SALFSAPSNQIEKMEARTEIDGEMRKESNQRETAGDAVQEITADG
-544 GSSIHGEKQEVET
+544 GSGTGGDEAGEAADSIENGNITVPDDIQPGIYYDIPNEAYHAGPGVSKSQLDDIADTPAIYLWRKNAPVDTEKTKSLDTGTAFHCRVL
-557 TVSEPEMPETKPE
+557 EPEEFSKRFIIAPEFNRRTSAGKEEEKTFLEECARTGRTVLTAEEGRKIELMYQSVMALPLGQWLVESAGYAESSVYWEDPETGILCRCRPDKIIPE
-570 PQYTWPEYF
+570 FHWIMDVKTTADIQRFRTAYYDYRYHVQDAFYSDGYRAQFGEIPTFVFLVASTTTEC
-579 EPGRYEGVPNDIY
+579 GRYPVEIFMMGEDAKLAGQREYRRNLQTLAECLNNDEWP
-592 HAANGISSTMV
+592 A
-603 KDARVSLMY
+603 
-612 YEGRH
+612 
-617 VSKTIKKE
+617 
-625 RSKVLD
+625 
-631 MGNLVHVLALQ
+631 
-642 PEILDAE
+642 
-649 FSIEP
+649 
-654 EIPEGALTT
+654 
-663 TATIRAVI
+663 
-671 DEYNAS
+671 
-677 LTPQLSADEIK
+677 IK
-688 TLLEEYN
+688 TL
-695 SSLPAPVPLG
+695 SLPRWA
-705 GDKDAIGVAYLELPD
+705 
-720 DFKRI
+720 
-725 VGDDKNFTASTM
+725 
-737 KACIKEYNA
+737 KEN
-746 TLPPQVRTSGNRDA
+746 
-760 LLEQLAII
+760 
-768 NPDLVAQEA
+768 
-777 QKPQPLKVSGAKA
+777 
-790 DLIQA
+790 
-795 VKSVKPDAVFAD
+795 
-807 ELLDAWRENPG
+807 
-818 NKILVTRQQYETALA
+818 
-833 IQSALYAH
+833 
-841 PEAGKLLQN
+841 
-850 PTRAVEVSYFGI
+850 
-862 DDDTGLDI
+862 
-870 RVRPDVELEYEG
+870 
-882 LRIGFDLKTIS
+882 
-893 MWDVKE
+893 
-899 DSLKSRLHREITMR
+899 
-913 DYHLSAGMYCNV
+913 
-925 ADLDKFAWIFVNKDE
+925 
-940 GYHWVAVV
+940 
-948 WASDSLL
+948 
-955 ELGKLEYRRTI
+955 
-966 RAIANAMDTGEWPAP
+966 ANA
-981 VTADYTDELN
+981 
-991 DYDLRRLEALRE
+991 
-1003 MA
+1003 

>member
-113 RADGAGTPA
+113 LADGAGTPA
-122 GENGIQESHNPP
+122 GENGIQESHNPSV
-134 ANPQLTVVATLPFRH
+134 NPQLTVVATLPFRH

-237 SAEHINRGLLIKEWA
+237 SAEHINRGLLVKEWA

-271 VADVNKPER
+271 VDEVNKPER
-280 PHRSE
+280 PRRSE

-326 WKRMSMTVGIIPD
+326 WKQMSMTVGIIPD

-413 IETGRFQCDE
+413 IEAGRFQCDE
-423 EKQHPT
+423 EKQQPT

-503 EGISDPD
+503 EGISAPD

>member
-113 RADGAGTPA
+113 RADGAGTPT

-207 KAVNAYKQV
+207 EAVNAYKQV
-216 FPVDGK
+216 SPVDGK

-237 SAEHINRGLLIKEWA
+237 RAEHINRGLLVKEWA

-271 VADVNKPER
+271 VDDVNKPER
-280 PHRSE
+280 PRRSE

-365 LRRTWCESF
+365 LRRMWCESF

-413 IETGRFQCDE
+413 IEAGRFQCDE
-423 EKQHPT
+423 EKQQPT

-452 PQPLENEPPVS
+452 PQPLENESPVS

-503 EGISDPD
+503 EGISDPN
-510 DPKWVKTETSPRT
+510 DPKWVHNNYSASNQGEKEEVV
-523 NKPEIVT
+523 PEEKQPAAEPEAVT
-530 KVANGIFDV
+530 RNADGTFDV
-539 TALLK
+539 SALFSAPSNQIEKMEARTEIDGEMRKESNQRETAGDAVQEITADG
-544 GSSIHGEKQEVET
+544 GSGTGGDEAGEAADSIENGNITVPDDIQPGIYYDIPNEAYHAGPGVSKSQLDDIADTPAIYLWRKNAPVDTEKTKSLDTGTAFHCRVL
-557 TVSEPEMPETKPE
+557 EPEEFSKRFIIAPEFNRRTSAGKE
-570 PQYTWPEYF
+570 EEKTFLE
-579 EPGRYEGVPNDIY
+579 ECARTGITVLTAEEGRKIE
-592 HAANGISSTMV
+592 
-603 KDARVSLMY
+603 LMY
-612 YEGRH
+612 QS
-617 VSKTIKKE
+617 V
-625 RSKVLD
+625 
-631 MGNLVHVLALQ
+631 M
-642 PEILDAE
+642 
-649 FSIEP
+649 
-654 EIPEGALTT
+654 ALT
-663 TATIRAVI
+663 
-671 DEYNAS
+671 E
-677 LTPQLSADEIK
+677 
-688 TLLEEYN
+688 
-695 SSLPAPVPLG
+695 
-705 GDKDAIGVAYLELPD
+705 
-720 DFKRI
+720 
-725 VGDDKNFTASTM
+725 
-737 KACIKEYNA
+737 CI
-746 TLPPQVRTSGNRDA
+746 
-760 LLEQLAII
+760 
-768 NPDLVAQEA
+768 
-777 QKPQPLKVSGAKA
+777 
-790 DLIQA
+790 
-795 VKSVKPDAVFAD
+795 
-807 ELLDAWRENPG
+807 
-818 NKILVTRQQYETALA
+818 
-833 IQSALYAH
+833 
-841 PEAGKLLQN
+841 AG
-850 PTRAVEVSYFGI
+850 EV
-862 DDDTGLDI
+862 DQ
-870 RVRPDVELEYEG
+870 
-882 LRIGFDLKTIS
+882 
-893 MWDVKE
+893 
-899 DSLKSRLHREITMR
+899 
-913 DYHLSAGMYCNV
+913 
-925 ADLDKFAWIFVNKDE
+925 
-940 GYHWVAVV
+940 
-948 WASDSLL
+948 
-955 ELGKLEYRRTI
+955 
-966 RAIANAMDTGEWPAP
+966 
-981 VTADYTDELN
+981 
-991 DYDLRRLEALRE
+991 
-1003 MA
+1003 

>member
-113 RADGAGTPA
+113 LADGAGTPA

-164 VDTDQKKEI
+164 VDTGQKKEI

-237 SAEHINRGLLIKEWA
+237 SAEHINRGLLVKEWA

-271 VADVNKPER
+271 VDDVNKPER
-280 PHRSE
+280 PRRSE

-326 WKRMSMTVGIIPD
+326 WKQMSMTVGIIPD

-385 YEYVPDNTPTTHEEN
+385 YEYVPDNPPTTHEEN

-413 IETGRFQCDE
+413 IEAGRFQCDE
-423 EKQHPT
+423 EKPQPA

-503 EGISDPD
+503 EGISDPN
-510 DPKWVKTETSPRT
+510 DPKWVHNNYSASNPGEKEEVV
-523 NKPEIVT
+523 PEEKQPAAEREAVT
-530 KVANGIFDV
+530 RNADGTFDV
-539 TALLK
+539 SALFSAPSNQTEKMEARTERNGEMRKESNQRETAGDAVQEIAADG
-544 GSSIHGEKQEVET
+544 GSGTGDEEAGEAADSIENGNITVPDDIQPGIYYDIPNEMYHAGPGVSKSQLDDIADTPAIYLWRKNAPVDTEKTKSLDTGTAFHCRVL
-557 TVSEPEMPETKPE
+557 EPEEFSKRFIIAPEFNRRTSAGKEEEKAFLEECARTGRTVLTAEEGRKIELMYQSVMALPLGQWLVESTGYAESSVYWEDPETGILCRCRPDKIIPE
-570 PQYTWPEYF
+570 FHWIMDVKTTADIQRFRTAYYDYRYHVQDAFYSDGYRAQFGEIPTFVLLVASTTAEC
-579 EPGRYEGVPNDIY
+579 GRYPVEIFMMGEDAKLAGQREYRLNLQTLAECLNNDEWP
-592 HAANGISSTMV
+592 A
-603 KDARVSLMY
+603 
-612 YEGRH
+612 
-617 VSKTIKKE
+617 
-625 RSKVLD
+625 
-631 MGNLVHVLALQ
+631 
-642 PEILDAE
+642 
-649 FSIEP
+649 
-654 EIPEGALTT
+654 
-663 TATIRAVI
+663 
-671 DEYNAS
+671 
-677 LTPQLSADEIK
+677 IK
-688 TLLEEYN
+688 TL
-695 SSLPAPVPLG
+695 SLPRWA
-705 GDKDAIGVAYLELPD
+705 
-720 DFKRI
+720 
-725 VGDDKNFTASTM
+725 
-737 KACIKEYNA
+737 KEN
-746 TLPPQVRTSGNRDA
+746 
-760 LLEQLAII
+760 
-768 NPDLVAQEA
+768 
-777 QKPQPLKVSGAKA
+777 
-790 DLIQA
+790 
-795 VKSVKPDAVFAD
+795 
-807 ELLDAWRENPG
+807 
-818 NKILVTRQQYETALA
+818 
-833 IQSALYAH
+833 
-841 PEAGKLLQN
+841 
-850 PTRAVEVSYFGI
+850 
-862 DDDTGLDI
+862 
-870 RVRPDVELEYEG
+870 
-882 LRIGFDLKTIS
+882 
-893 MWDVKE
+893 
-899 DSLKSRLHREITMR
+899 
-913 DYHLSAGMYCNV
+913 
-925 ADLDKFAWIFVNKDE
+925 
-940 GYHWVAVV
+940 
-948 WASDSLL
+948 
-955 ELGKLEYRRTI
+955 
-966 RAIANAMDTGEWPAP
+966 ANA
-981 VTADYTDELN
+981 
-991 DYDLRRLEALRE
+991 
-1003 MA
+1003 

>member
-17 ESARKRLG
+17 ESARRRLG

-50 AAGFDEADFARPV
+50 AAGFDEADFTRPV

-75 EGVFDTKFCENRE
+75 EGAFDTKFCENRE

-252 ERLKNKPAPVKK
+252 EHLKNKPAPVKK
-264 TGPHKVI
+264 TGPHKII
-271 VADVNKPER
+271 VDDVNKPER
-280 PHRSE
+280 PRRSE

-326 WKRMSMTVGIIPD
+326 WKQMSMTVGIIPD

-365 LRRTWCESF
+365 IRRTWCESF

-423 EKQHPT
+423 EKPQPT

-510 DPKWVKTETSPRT
+510 DPKWVHNNYSASNQGEKEEVVPEEKQPAAEPEAVTRNADGTFDVSALFPPPSNQTEKTEART
-523 NKPEIVT
+523 ERDGETPKESNQQETAGDTGQEITTDGGSGTGGDEAGEAADPVENGNFTVPDDIQPGIYYDIPNEAYHAGPGVSKSQLDDIADTPAIYLWRKNAPVDTEKT
-530 KVANGIFDV
+530 KSLDTG
-539 TALLK
+539 TAFHCRVL
-544 GSSIHGEKQEVET
+544 
-557 TVSEPEMPETKPE
+557 EPEEFSKRFIIAPEFNRRTSAGKEEEKTFLEECTRTGRTVLTAEEGRKIELMYQSVMALPLGQWLVESAGYAESSVYWEDPET
-570 PQYTWPEYF
+570 
-579 EPGRYEGVPNDIY
+579 
-592 HAANGISSTMV
+592 GILCRCRPD
-603 KDARVSLMY
+603 K
-612 YEGRH
+612 
-617 VSKTIKKE
+617 I
-625 RSKVLD
+625 
-631 MGNLVHVLALQ
+631 
-642 PEILDAE
+642 
-649 FSIEP
+649 
-654 EIPEGALTT
+654 IPEFHWIMDVKT
-663 TATIRAVI
+663 TADIQRFRTAYYDYRYHV
-671 DEYNAS
+671 
-677 LTPQLSADEIK
+677 Q
-688 TLLEEYN
+688 
-695 SSLPAPVPLG
+695 
-705 GDKDAIGVAYLELPD
+705 DA
-720 DFKRI
+720 F
-725 VGDDKNFTASTM
+725 
-737 KACIKEYNA
+737 
-746 TLPPQVRTSGNRDA
+746 
-760 LLEQLAII
+760 
-768 NPDLVAQEA
+768 
-777 QKPQPLKVSGAKA
+777 
-790 DLIQA
+790 
-795 VKSVKPDAVFAD
+795 
-807 ELLDAWRENPG
+807 
-818 NKILVTRQQYETALA
+818 
-833 IQSALYAH
+833 
-841 PEAGKLLQN
+841 
-850 PTRAVEVSYFGI
+850 
-862 DDDTGLDI
+862 
-870 RVRPDVELEYEG
+870 
-882 LRIGFDLKTIS
+882 
-893 MWDVKE
+893 
-899 DSLKSRLHREITMR
+899 
-913 DYHLSAGMYCNV
+913 
-925 ADLDKFAWIFVNKDE
+925 
-940 GYHWVAVV
+940 
-948 WASDSLL
+948 
-955 ELGKLEYRRTI
+955 
-966 RAIANAMDTGEWPAP
+966 
-981 VTADYTDELN
+981 
-991 DYDLRRLEALRE
+991 
-1003 MA
+1003 

>member
-17 ESARKRLG
+17 ESARRRLG

-50 AAGFDEADFARPV
+50 AAGFDEADFTRPV

-75 EGVFDTKFCENRE
+75 EGAFDTKFCENRE

-271 VADVNKPER
+271 VDDVNKPER
-280 PHRSE
+280 PRRSE

-326 WKRMSMTVGIIPD
+326 WKQMSMTVGIIPD

-413 IETGRFQCDE
+413 IEAGRFQCDE
-423 EKQHPT
+423 EKPQPT

-491 GKQLAAARGEYV
+491 GKQLAAVRGEYA
-503 EGISDPD
+503 EDISDPN
-510 DPKWVKTETSPRT
+510 DPKWVPNNYSASNQGEKEEVVPEEKQPAAEPEAVTRNADGTFDVSALFPPPSNQTEKTEART
-523 NKPEIVT
+523 ERDGETPKESNQQETAGDTGQEITTDGGSGTGGDEAGEAADPVENGNFTVPDDIQPGIYYDIPNEAYHAGPGVSKSQLDDIVDTPAIYLWRKNAPVDTEKT
-530 KVANGIFDV
+530 KSLDTG
-539 TALLK
+539 TAFHCRVL
-544 GSSIHGEKQEVET
+544 
-557 TVSEPEMPETKPE
+557 EPEEFSKRFIIAPEFNRRTSAGKE
-570 PQYTWPEYF
+570 EEKTFLE
-579 EPGRYEGVPNDIY
+579 ECARTGRTVLTAEEGRKIE
-592 HAANGISSTMV
+592 
-603 KDARVSLMY
+603 LMY
-612 YEGRH
+612 QS
-617 VSKTIKKE
+617 V
-625 RSKVLD
+625 
-631 MGNLVHVLALQ
+631 M
-642 PEILDAE
+642 
-649 FSIEP
+649 
-654 EIPEGALTT
+654 ALT
-663 TATIRAVI
+663 
-671 DEYNAS
+671 E
-677 LTPQLSADEIK
+677 
-688 TLLEEYN
+688 
-695 SSLPAPVPLG
+695 
-705 GDKDAIGVAYLELPD
+705 
-720 DFKRI
+720 
-725 VGDDKNFTASTM
+725 
-737 KACIKEYNA
+737 CI
-746 TLPPQVRTSGNRDA
+746 
-760 LLEQLAII
+760 
-768 NPDLVAQEA
+768 
-777 QKPQPLKVSGAKA
+777 
-790 DLIQA
+790 
-795 VKSVKPDAVFAD
+795 
-807 ELLDAWRENPG
+807 
-818 NKILVTRQQYETALA
+818 
-833 IQSALYAH
+833 
-841 PEAGKLLQN
+841 AG
-850 PTRAVEVSYFGI
+850 EV
-862 DDDTGLDI
+862 DQ
-870 RVRPDVELEYEG
+870 
-882 LRIGFDLKTIS
+882 
-893 MWDVKE
+893 
-899 DSLKSRLHREITMR
+899 
-913 DYHLSAGMYCNV
+913 
-925 ADLDKFAWIFVNKDE
+925 
-940 GYHWVAVV
+940 
-948 WASDSLL
+948 
-955 ELGKLEYRRTI
+955 
-966 RAIANAMDTGEWPAP
+966 
-981 VTADYTDELN
+981 
-991 DYDLRRLEALRE
+991 
-1003 MA
+1003 

>member
-237 SAEHINRGLLIKEWA
+237 SAGHINRGLLVKEWA

-271 VADVNKPER
+271 VDDVNKPER
-280 PHRSE
+280 PRRSE

-326 WKRMSMTVGIIPD
+326 WKRMSLTVGIIPD

-413 IETGRFQCDE
+413 IEAGRFQCDE

-510 DPKWVKTETSPRT
+510 DPKWVKTETSPRA

>member
-75 EGVFDTKFCENRE
+75 EGAFDTKFCENRE

-264 TGPHKVI
+264 TGPHKII
-271 VADVNKPER
+271 VDDVNKPER
-280 PHRSE
+280 PRRSE

-317 RIIAEDRED
+317 LIIAEDRED
-326 WKRMSMTVGIIPD
+326 WKQMSMTVGIIPD

-423 EKQHPT
+423 EKPQPT

-503 EGISDPD
+503 EGISAPN
-510 DPKWVKTETSPRT
+510 DPKWVHNNYSASNQGEKEEVV
-523 NKPEIVT
+523 PEEKQPAAEPEAVT
-530 KVANGIFDV
+530 RNADGTFDV
-539 TALLK
+539 SALFSAPSNQTEKMEARTERDGETPKESNQQETAGDTGQEITTDG
-544 GSSIHGEKQEVET
+544 GSGTGGDEAGEAADPVENGNF
-557 TVSEPEMPETKPE
+557 TVPDDIQPGIYYDIPNEAYHAGPGVSKSQLDDIADTPAIYLWRKNAPVDTEKTKTLDTGTAFHCRVLEPEEFSKRFIIAPEFNRRTSAGKE
-570 PQYTWPEYF
+570 EEKTFLE
-579 EPGRYEGVPNDIY
+579 ECARTGRTVLTAEEGRKIE
-592 HAANGISSTMV
+592 
-603 KDARVSLMY
+603 LMY
-612 YEGRH
+612 QS
-617 VSKTIKKE
+617 V
-625 RSKVLD
+625 
-631 MGNLVHVLALQ
+631 M
-642 PEILDAE
+642 
-649 FSIEP
+649 
-654 EIPEGALTT
+654 ALT
-663 TATIRAVI
+663 
-671 DEYNAS
+671 E
-677 LTPQLSADEIK
+677 
-688 TLLEEYN
+688 
-695 SSLPAPVPLG
+695 
-705 GDKDAIGVAYLELPD
+705 
-720 DFKRI
+720 
-725 VGDDKNFTASTM
+725 
-737 KACIKEYNA
+737 CI
-746 TLPPQVRTSGNRDA
+746 
-760 LLEQLAII
+760 
-768 NPDLVAQEA
+768 
-777 QKPQPLKVSGAKA
+777 
-790 DLIQA
+790 
-795 VKSVKPDAVFAD
+795 
-807 ELLDAWRENPG
+807 
-818 NKILVTRQQYETALA
+818 
-833 IQSALYAH
+833 
-841 PEAGKLLQN
+841 AG
-850 PTRAVEVSYFGI
+850 EV
-862 DDDTGLDI
+862 DQ
-870 RVRPDVELEYEG
+870 
-882 LRIGFDLKTIS
+882 
-893 MWDVKE
+893 
-899 DSLKSRLHREITMR
+899 
-913 DYHLSAGMYCNV
+913 
-925 ADLDKFAWIFVNKDE
+925 
-940 GYHWVAVV
+940 
-948 WASDSLL
+948 
-955 ELGKLEYRRTI
+955 
-966 RAIANAMDTGEWPAP
+966 
-981 VTADYTDELN
+981 
-991 DYDLRRLEALRE
+991 
-1003 MA
+1003 

>member
-1 MSIKQE
+1 M
-7 EYSFYYKVKN
+7 
-17 ESARKRLG
+17 
-25 FKAGFFWCTA
+25 
-35 KKQSLAL
+35 
-42 SRGELAMD
+42 AMD

-113 RADGAGTPA
+113 RADGAGTPT

-207 KAVNAYKQV
+207 EAVNAYKQV
-216 FPVDGK
+216 SPVDGK

-237 SAEHINRGLLIKEWA
+237 RAEHINRGLLVKEWA

-271 VADVNKPER
+271 VDDVNKPER
-280 PHRSE
+280 PRRSE

-365 LRRTWCESF
+365 LRRMWCESF

-413 IETGRFQCDE
+413 IEAGRFQCDE
-423 EKQHPT
+423 EKQQPT

-452 PQPLENEPPVS
+452 PQPLENESPVS

-503 EGISDPD
+503 EGISDPN
-510 DPKWVKTETSPRT
+510 DPKWVHNNYSASNQGEKEEVV
-523 NKPEIVT
+523 PEEKQPAAEPEAVT
-530 KVANGIFDV
+530 RNADGTFDV
-539 TALLK
+539 SALFSAPSNQIEKMEARTEIDGEMRKESNQRETAGDAVQEITADG
-544 GSSIHGEKQEVET
+544 GSGTGGDEAGEAADSIENGNITVPDDIQPGIYYDIPNEAYHAGPGVSKSQLDDIADTPAIYLWRKNAPVDTEKTKSLDTGTAFHCRVL
-557 TVSEPEMPETKPE
+557 EPEEFSKRFIIAPEFNRRTSAGKEEEKTFLEECARTGRTVLTAEEGRKIELMYQSVMALPLGQWLVESAGYAESSVYWEDPETGILCRCRPDKIIPE
-570 PQYTWPEYF
+570 FHWIMDVKTTADIQRFRTAYYDYRYHVQDAFYSDGYRAQFGEIPTFVFLVASTTTEC
-579 EPGRYEGVPNDIY
+579 GRYPVEIFMMGEEAKLAGQREYRRNLQTLAECLNNDEWP
-592 HAANGISSTMV
+592 A
-603 KDARVSLMY
+603 
-612 YEGRH
+612 
-617 VSKTIKKE
+617 
-625 RSKVLD
+625 
-631 MGNLVHVLALQ
+631 
-642 PEILDAE
+642 
-649 FSIEP
+649 
-654 EIPEGALTT
+654 
-663 TATIRAVI
+663 
-671 DEYNAS
+671 
-677 LTPQLSADEIK
+677 IK
-688 TLLEEYN
+688 TL
-695 SSLPAPVPLG
+695 SLPRWA
-705 GDKDAIGVAYLELPD
+705 
-720 DFKRI
+720 
-725 VGDDKNFTASTM
+725 
-737 KACIKEYNA
+737 KEN
-746 TLPPQVRTSGNRDA
+746 
-760 LLEQLAII
+760 
-768 NPDLVAQEA
+768 
-777 QKPQPLKVSGAKA
+777 
-790 DLIQA
+790 
-795 VKSVKPDAVFAD
+795 
-807 ELLDAWRENPG
+807 
-818 NKILVTRQQYETALA
+818 
-833 IQSALYAH
+833 
-841 PEAGKLLQN
+841 
-850 PTRAVEVSYFGI
+850 
-862 DDDTGLDI
+862 
-870 RVRPDVELEYEG
+870 
-882 LRIGFDLKTIS
+882 
-893 MWDVKE
+893 
-899 DSLKSRLHREITMR
+899 
-913 DYHLSAGMYCNV
+913 
-925 ADLDKFAWIFVNKDE
+925 
-940 GYHWVAVV
+940 
-948 WASDSLL
+948 
-955 ELGKLEYRRTI
+955 
-966 RAIANAMDTGEWPAP
+966 ANA
-981 VTADYTDELN
+981 
-991 DYDLRRLEALRE
+991 
-1003 MA
+1003 

>member
-113 RADGAGTPA
+113 LADGAGTPA

-222 VPELCTTIKFFKEWF
+222 VP
-237 SAEHINRGLLIKEWA
+237 
-252 ERLKNKPAPVKK
+252 
-264 TGPHKVI
+264 
-271 VADVNKPER
+271 
-280 PHRSE
+280 
-285 KPTHRTIN
+285 
-293 YELACGF
+293 GF

-326 WKRMSMTVGIIPD
+326 WKQMSMTVGIIPD

-423 EKQHPT
+423 EKPQPT

-452 PQPLENEPPVS
+452 PQPLEN
-463 QTEAGYQ
+463 
-470 KIRAELHE
+470 
-478 ARKNIPPKNPVDV
+478 
-491 GKQLAAARGEYV
+491 
-503 EGISDPD
+503 
-510 DPKWVKTETSPRT
+510 
-523 NKPEIVT
+523 
-530 KVANGIFDV
+530 
-539 TALLK
+539 
-544 GSSIHGEKQEVET
+544 
-557 TVSEPEMPETKPE
+557 
-570 PQYTWPEYF
+570 
-579 EPGRYEGVPNDIY
+579 
-592 HAANGISSTMV
+592 
-603 KDARVSLMY
+603 
-612 YEGRH
+612 
-617 VSKTIKKE
+617 
-625 RSKVLD
+625 
-631 MGNLVHVLALQ
+631 
-642 PEILDAE
+642 
-649 FSIEP
+649 
-654 EIPEGALTT
+654 
-663 TATIRAVI
+663 
-671 DEYNAS
+671 
-677 LTPQLSADEIK
+677 
-688 TLLEEYN
+688 
-695 SSLPAPVPLG
+695 
-705 GDKDAIGVAYLELPD
+705 
-720 DFKRI
+720 
-725 VGDDKNFTASTM
+725 
-737 KACIKEYNA
+737 
-746 TLPPQVRTSGNRDA
+746 
-760 LLEQLAII
+760 
-768 NPDLVAQEA
+768 
-777 QKPQPLKVSGAKA
+777 
-790 DLIQA
+790 
-795 VKSVKPDAVFAD
+795 
-807 ELLDAWRENPG
+807 
-818 NKILVTRQQYETALA
+818 
-833 IQSALYAH
+833 
-841 PEAGKLLQN
+841 
-850 PTRAVEVSYFGI
+850 
-862 DDDTGLDI
+862 
-870 RVRPDVELEYEG
+870 
-882 LRIGFDLKTIS
+882 
-893 MWDVKE
+893 
-899 DSLKSRLHREITMR
+899 
-913 DYHLSAGMYCNV
+913 
-925 ADLDKFAWIFVNKDE
+925 
-940 GYHWVAVV
+940 
-948 WASDSLL
+948 
-955 ELGKLEYRRTI
+955 
-966 RAIANAMDTGEWPAP
+966 
-981 VTADYTDELN
+981 
-991 DYDLRRLEALRE
+991 
-1003 MA
+1003 

>member
-113 RADGAGTPA
+113 LADGAGTPA
-122 GENGIQESHNPP
+122 GENGIQESHNPS

-237 SAEHINRGLLIKEWA
+237 SAEHINRGLLVKEWA

-271 VADVNKPER
+271 VDEVNKPER
-280 PHRSE
+280 PRRSE

-326 WKRMSMTVGIIPD
+326 WKQMSMTVGIIPD

-413 IETGRFQCDE
+413 IEAGRFQCDE
-423 EKQHPT
+423 EKQQPT

-503 EGISDPD
+503 EGISAPD

-720 DFKRI
+720 DLKRI
-725 VGDDKNFTASTM
+725 VGDEKTFTASTM

>member
-75 EGVFDTKFCENRE
+75 EGAFDTKFCENRE

-134 ANPQLTVVATLPFRH
+134 ANPQLSVVATLPFRH

-271 VADVNKPER
+271 VDDVNKPER
-280 PHRSE
+280 PRRSE

-400 AARLRQAGKCLRD
+400 SARLRQAGKCMRD
-413 IETGRFQCDE
+413 IEAGRFQCDE
-423 EKQHPT
+423 EKQQPT

-503 EGISDPD
+503 EGISDPN
-510 DPKWVKTETSPRT
+510 DPKWVHNNYSTS
-523 NKPEIVT
+523 NQGEKEEVVPEEKQPAAEPEAVT
-530 KVANGIFDV
+530 RNADGTFDV
-539 TALLK
+539 SALFSAPSNQTEKMEARTERDGEMRKESNQRETAGDAMQEITADG
-544 GSSIHGEKQEVET
+544 GSGTGDEEAGEAAVSIENGNI
-557 TVSEPEMPETKPE
+557 TVPDDI
-570 PQYTWPEYF
+570 Q
-579 EPGRYEGVPNDIY
+579 PGIYYDIPNEAY
-592 HAANGISSTMV
+592 HAGP
-603 KDARVSLMY
+603 
-612 YEGRH
+612 G
-617 VSKTIKKE
+617 VSKSQLDDIAVCPAFYQWRKSAPVDTEKTKA
-625 RSKVLD
+625 LD
-631 MGNLVHVLALQ
+631 MGTALHCRLLEPDEFKKRFIIA
-642 PEILDAE
+642 PE
-649 FSIEP
+649 FNRR
-654 EIPEGALTT
+654 T
-663 TATIRAVI
+663 TAGKEEEKAFL
-671 DEYNAS
+671 ESCENS
-677 LTPQLSADEIK
+677 GK
-688 TLLEEYN
+688 TVMTSEE
-695 SSLPAPVPLG
+695 G
-705 GDKDAIGVAYLELPD
+705 RKLELMYGSVMAHPGC
-720 DFKRI
+720 R
-725 VGDDKNFTASTM
+725 
-737 KACIKEYNA
+737 
-746 TLPPQVRTSGNRDA
+746 A
-760 LLEQLAII
+760 LLEAEGKTESSIYWT
-768 NPDLVAQEA
+768 DTET
-777 QKPQPLKVSGAKA
+777 G
-790 DLIQA
+790 
-795 VKSVKPDAVFAD
+795 
-807 ELLDAWRENPG
+807 ELCR
-818 NKILVTRQQYETALA
+818 I
-833 IQSALYAH
+833 
-841 PEAGKLLQN
+841 
-850 PTRAVEVSYFGI
+850 
-862 DDDTGLDI
+862 
-870 RVRPDVELEYEG
+870 RPDKFLTNSP
-882 LRIGFDLKTIS
+882 LIL
-893 MWDVKE
+893 DVKKVA
-899 DSLKSRLHREITMR
+899 DMSRFARHVEEFR
-913 DYHLSAGMYCNV
+913 YHVQAAMYCEGWKTYSGETPRFAFLAV
-925 ADLDKFAWIFVNKDE
+925 SESIDCGKYPVHLYILEDEHHDIGYSLFRRDLNTYHECKSSNKWGWGFE
-940 GYHWVAVV
+940 IIERPY
-948 WASDSLL
+948 WAR
-955 ELGKLEYRRTI
+955 G
-966 RAIANAMDTGEWPAP
+966 
-981 VTADYTDELN
+981 
-991 DYDLRRLEALRE
+991 
-1003 MA
+1003 